1 MQQKNKAVKL
11 ILKISPVL
19 LILYFVYRFI
29 TTFVFINLSFINKGS
44 LAGINF
50 QNMIFISLQGLLDLA
65 VVIGLL
71 RKQRW
76 GQWLGIILVFL
87 EVTTILK
94 IALYDTV
101 EILIGIDSTLLI
113 ISFLLLIL
121 LLFLTRKR
129 YCGDKT

>member
-29 TTFVFINLSFINKGS
+29 TTFVLINLSFINKGS